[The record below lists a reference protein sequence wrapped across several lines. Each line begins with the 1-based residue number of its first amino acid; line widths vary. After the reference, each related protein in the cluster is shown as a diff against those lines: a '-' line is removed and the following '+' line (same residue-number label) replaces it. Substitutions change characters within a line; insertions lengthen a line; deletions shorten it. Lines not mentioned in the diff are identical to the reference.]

1 MRGRF
6 ISYLRVSTDKQG
18 EHGYGIDAQRKA
30 VTDFLNGGSWEL
42 VEEFVEVESG
52 KRSDRPEL
60 AKALAACRKHKAK
73 LVIAKLDRLARN
85 VAFIANLMDSKVE
98 FVCCDMPQ
106 ATRLTI
112 HVLAA
117 VAEHER
123 EMIAKRTKDGLAAA
137 KARGKILG
145 NPKLAGRQSGRS
157 NRARKGSKPAAHRTG
172 RPVSSMPPQMNST
185 SVQLPRPRAR
195 PGRPRPLSGCASGY
209 STRRPENA
217 PEGSAES
224 RRTYS
229 FPFARSGTE
238 ITKTRSHVNASRFE
252 EISQAKDRPSSRS
265 SDIAGNAK
273 AHRRVD
279 VR

>member
-1 MRGRF
+1 VRGRF

-60 AKALAACRKHKAK
+60 ARALAACRKHKAK

-85 VAFIANLMDSKVE
+85 VAFIANLMDGKVD
-98 FVCCDMPQ
+98 FVCCDMPE

-145 NPKLAGRQSGRS
+145 NPKLAAD
-157 NRARKGSKPAAHRTG
+157 NRAAAIE
-172 RPVSSMPPQMNST
+172 
-185 SVQLPRPRAR
+185 RAR
-195 PGRPRPLSGCASGY
+195 ALSPQLAELAGLSARAAAEELNKRAVATPTGAPWSAKTVIRVRERLQHASPRKR
-209 STRRPENA
+209 TRGLR
-217 PEGSAES
+217 
-224 RRTYS
+224 
-229 FPFARSGTE
+229 
-238 ITKTRSHVNASRFE
+238 
-252 EISQAKDRPSSRS
+252 
-265 SDIAGNAK
+265 
-273 AHRRVD
+273 
-279 VR
+279 